1 MLSSRRSFAFTD
13 RRTELADQ
21 LLHGLH
27 VSCAPIMVLT
37 LHTISGNCRIR
48 LSALQLSCFSSAH
61 CPHPGSPF
69 LAAQGHVARAARRPP
84 RRALRG
90 VLLASVRSSTCLR
103 IAKKHTKM
111 LAHRHSRRSLYRRY
125 FQFLGPGTRK
135 TDYQPVKGLSLVL
148 EQLER
153 MEYVQRQTL
162 KALEALQSK

>member
-1 MLSSRRSFAFTD
+1 MRLRTVAPNLRTNFCTVCTFRVHPLWYLLCTQFQEIAEFVFQLSSYLAFPL
-13 RRTELADQ
+13 RTVRIPVHLSLRPRAMWP
-21 LLHGLH
+21 
-27 VSCAPIMVLT
+27 AP
-37 LHTISGNCRIR
+37 R
-48 LSALQLSCFSSAH
+48 
-61 CPHPGSPF
+61 
-69 LAAQGHVARAARRPP
+69 VARLGARFAGSYSLAFAP
-84 RRALRG
+84 RRAC
-90 VLLASVRSSTCLR
+90 ASQ
-103 IAKKHTKM
+103 KNTKM